1 MDGVF
6 TVAGGVDDDDDYRS
20 EVGVFFCLFVCWR
33 PDVISIGLSSHCVDD
48 FDLY

>member
-6 TVAGGVDDDDDYRS
+6 TVVGGSDDDRKERS
-20 EVGVFFCLFVCWR
+20 EVSVLFCLFVGGQLFYSF
-33 PDVISIGLSSHCVDD
+33 DLSSHCVDD